1 MFKSHRGHMQK
12 IIQPVVLT
20 VIRKENK
27 ILLTLRQEADP
38 KDTEFNNIWQIPGGG
53 LEFAETPEECAA
65 REAREELGIEIE
77 ILRLIPKLYTAV
89 RGNWQGLLI
98 PFVCKMRFPEDKI
111 ILNEEAS
118 DFRWVTLQEAK
129 NLKLTPFTQ
138 MILEE
143 AFTF

>member
-1 MFKSHRGHMQK
+1 MQK

-77 ILRLIPKLYTAV
+77 ILSLIPKLYTAV

-129 NLKLTPFTQ
+129 KLKLTPFTN

-143 AFTF
+143 AFMF

>member
-77 ILRLIPKLYTAV
+77 ILSLIPKLYTAV

-129 NLKLTPFTQ
+129 KLKLTPFTN

-143 AFTF
+143 AFMF